1 MHFPGVG
8 GTGREPF
15 LLQTTWTNTSVVD
28 WWVCCFHGCVGRHDV
43 DSRHWSLQNQC
54 GQWQLELGTVEH
66 RHSTAS
72 TQMTRNTVRD
82 HN

>member
-1 MHFPGVG
+1 MLLIG
-8 GTGREPF
+8 GCAASTDV
-15 LLQTTWTNTSVVD
+15 LDAMMWS
-28 WWVCCFHGCVGRHDV
+28 V

-54 GQWQLELGTVEH
+54 AQWQLELGTVEH
-66 RHSTAS
+66 RHSTTS